1 MSKAR
6 LALWIAVPALC
17 VWLGVALLGPTDPD
31 KGVAPDTQTPQ
42 TATKTDSLPAK
53 RPEPSLMP
61 SLIPSFDI
69 VRLEPNGDL
78 VVAGRAGP
86 KAEVT
91 LIVDGKD
98 WDSAK
103 TDETGQF
110 AMTPKSL
117 TQGPHQLS
125 LRARMPDGK
134 DYASA
139 QVVAL
144 DVPARGG
151 QAVAALISPDQP
163 ARSLLN
169 SQGTNLAPGQRAPV
183 VITLVETQPNG
194 TFYAAGR
201 AASGALVRLY
211 LNDSFV
217 AQGGTSPTG
226 EWSFAIVKGLTQG
239 QYRVRID
246 ELEGPGGKVLSRAEV
261 PFDYTM
267 PASAETATPSAKS
280 AAVEVKEV
288 QSTTVRRGDNLWK
301 ISSKFYGEGMR
312 YTVIYQANS
321 GQIRDPNLIYEGQVF
336 VVPKDKP

>member
-1 MSKAR
+1 MRFWR
-6 LALWIAVPALC
+6 LSLWIIVPAIC
-17 VWLGVALLGPTDPD
+17 VGLGIVLLSPPSDQPS
-31 KGVAPDTQTPQ
+31 QTPPVASNQ
-42 TATKTDSLPAK
+42 PALKTDNLASGK
-53 RPEPSLMP
+53 VET

-78 VVAGRAGP
+78 VVAGRAGS
-86 KAEVT
+86 KAVVT
-91 LIVDGKD
+91 LIMDGKE
-98 WDSAK
+98 WDRAT

-117 TQGPHQLS
+117 PQGPHQLS
-125 LRARMPDGK
+125 LVAKMPDGK
-134 DYASA
+134 EYKSV

-163 ARSLLN
+163 AKSLL
-169 SQGTNLAPGQRAPV
+169 STQGVALAPGQRAPV

-194 TFYAAGR
+194 TFYASGR
-201 AASGALVRLY
+201 AAAGALVRLY

-226 EWSFAIVKGLTQG
+226 DWSFAIVKGLTQG

-246 ELEGPGGKVLSRAEV
+246 ELDGQGGKVMSRAEV

-267 PASAETATPSAKS
+267 PASAETASAS
-280 AAVEVKEV
+280 PRAAAVEVAEV
-288 QSTTVRRGDNLWK
+288 QSTTVKRGDNLWN
-301 ISSKFYGEGMR
+301 ISSKFYGEGLR

-321 GQIRDPNLIYEGQVF
+321 GQIRDPNLIYPGQVF

>member
-1 MSKAR
+1 MTFWR
-6 LALWIAVPALC
+6 LSLWIIVPALC
-17 VWLGVALLGPTDPD
+17 IGLGVVLLSPSSDQKPATP
-31 KGVAPDTQTPQ
+31 VTASPQPAP
-42 TATKTDSLPAK
+42 KTDKPAEVKAELSLT
-53 RPEPSLMP
+53 
-61 SLIPSFDI
+61 PSFDI

-86 KAEVT
+86 KAVVT
-91 LIVDGKD
+91 LLMDGKD
-98 WDSAK
+98 WDKAT

-117 TQGPHQLS
+117 AQGPHQLS
-125 LRARMPDGK
+125 LVARMPDGK
-134 DYASA
+134 EFKSA

-163 ARSLLN
+163 AKSLL
-169 SQGTNLAPGQRAPV
+169 STQGMSLAPGQRAPV

-201 AASGALVRLY
+201 AVSGALVRLY

-246 ELEGPGGKVLSRAEV
+246 EMEGAGGKVMSRAEV

-267 PASAETATPSAKS
+267 PAAAQTAPPSPRA
-280 AAVEVKEV
+280 AAVEVAEV
-288 QSTTVRRGDNLWK
+288 QSTTVKRGDNLWN
-301 ISSKFYGEGMR
+301 ISSKFYGEGLR

-321 GQIRDPNLIYEGQVF
+321 GQIRDPNLIYPGQVF

>member
-1 MSKAR
+1 MANWR
-6 LALWIAVPALC
+6 LALWIVVPALC
-17 VWLGVALLGPTDPD
+17 VWLGVMLLAPSQQD
-31 KGVAPDTQTPQ
+31 KQETAAVVAP
-42 TATKTDSLPAK
+42 PAVK
-53 RPEPSLMP
+53 SDPPAAPKAET
-61 SLIPSFDI
+61 SLIPVFDI

-86 KAEVT
+86 KAVVT
-91 LIVDGKD
+91 LIMDGKD
-98 WDSAK
+98 WDRAT

-117 TQGPHQLS
+117 AKGPHQLS
-125 LRARMPDGK
+125 LVARMPDGTTYK
-134 DYASA
+134 SA

-144 DVPARGG
+144 DVPAGGG

-163 ARSLLN
+163 AKSLL
-169 SQGTNLAPGQRAPV
+169 SPQAPALAPGQRAPV

-201 AASGALVRLY
+201 ATTGALVRLY

-217 AQGGTSPTG
+217 AQGGTGPGG

-261 PFDYTM
+261 PFDYSM
-267 PASAETATPSAKS
+267 PAAADTASASPRA
-280 AAVEVKEV
+280 AAVQVEEV
-288 QSTTVRRGDNLWK
+288 QSTTVKRGDNLWN
-301 ISSKFYGEGMR
+301 ISSKFYGEGLR

-321 GQIRDPNLIYEGQVF
+321 GQIRDPNLIYPGQVF

>member
-1 MSKAR
+1 MTFWR
-6 LALWIAVPALC
+6 LSLWIVILALC
-17 VWLGVALLGPTDPD
+17 VGLGILLIPPSTDQKSETPPVAALQPVP
-31 KGVAPDTQTPQ
+31 
-42 TATKTDSLPAK
+42 KTDQVATGK
-53 RPEPSLMP
+53 VEM

-78 VVAGRAGP
+78 VVAGRAGA
-86 KAEVT
+86 KAIVT
-91 LIVDGKD
+91 LIMDGKD
-98 WDSAK
+98 WDKAS

-117 TQGPHQLS
+117 SQGPHQLS
-125 LRARMPDGK
+125 LVAKMPDGK
-134 DYASA
+134 EYKST

-151 QAVAALISPDQP
+151 QVVAALISPDQP
-163 ARSLLN
+163 AKSLLPT
-169 SQGTNLAPGQRAPV
+169 QAIALPPGQRAPV

-194 TFYAAGR
+194 TFYTSGR
-201 AASGALVRLY
+201 ATTGALVRLY

-217 AQGGTSPTG
+217 AQGGTSATG

-246 ELEGPGGKVLSRAEV
+246 EIEGASGKVTSRAEV

-267 PASAETATPSAKS
+267 PAAADTASASPRE
-280 AAVEVKEV
+280 AAVQVAEV
-288 QSTTVRRGDNLWK
+288 QSTTVKRGDNLWN
-301 ISSKFYGEGMR
+301 ISSKFYGEGLR

-321 GQIRDPNLIYEGQVF
+321 GQIRDPNLIYPGQVF

>member
-1 MSKAR
+1 MTFWR
-6 LALWIAVPALC
+6 LSLWIVILALC
-17 VWLGVALLGPTDPD
+17 VGLGILLIPPSTDQKSETPPVAALQPVP
-31 KGVAPDTQTPQ
+31 
-42 TATKTDSLPAK
+42 KTDQVATGK
-53 RPEPSLMP
+53 VEM

-78 VVAGRAGP
+78 VVAGRAGA
-86 KAEVT
+86 KAIVT
-91 LIVDGKD
+91 LIMDGKD
-98 WDSAK
+98 WDKAS

-117 TQGPHQLS
+117 SQGPHQLS
-125 LRARMPDGK
+125 LVAKMPDGK
-134 DYASA
+134 EYKST

-151 QAVAALISPDQP
+151 QVVAALISPDQP
-163 ARSLLN
+163 AKSLLPT
-169 SQGTNLAPGQRAPV
+169 QAIALPPGQRAPV

-194 TFYAAGR
+194 TFYTSGR
-201 AASGALVRLY
+201 ATTGALVRLY

-217 AQGGTSPTG
+217 AQGGTSATG

-246 ELEGPGGKVLSRAEV
+246 
-261 PFDYTM
+261 YTM
-267 PASAETATPSAKS
+267 PAAADTASASPRA
-280 AAVEVKEV
+280 AAVQVAEV
-288 QSTTVRRGDNLWK
+288 QSTTVKRGDNLWN
-301 ISSKFYGEGMR
+301 ISSKFYGEGLR

-321 GQIRDPNLIYEGQVF
+321 GQIRDPNLIYPGQVF

>member
-1 MSKAR
+1 MTFWR
-6 LALWIAVPALC
+6 LSLWIVILALC
-17 VWLGVALLGPTDPD
+17 VGLGILLIPPSNDQKSETPPVAALQPVP
-31 KGVAPDTQTPQ
+31 
-42 TATKTDSLPAK
+42 KTDQVATGK
-53 RPEPSLMP
+53 VEM

-78 VVAGRAGP
+78 VVAGRAGA
-86 KAEVT
+86 KAIVT
-91 LIVDGKD
+91 LIMDGKD
-98 WDSAK
+98 WDKAS

-117 TQGPHQLS
+117 SQGPHQLS
-125 LRARMPDGK
+125 LVAKMPDGK
-134 DYASA
+134 EYKSA

-151 QAVAALISPDQP
+151 QVVAALISPDQP
-163 ARSLLN
+163 AKSLLPT
-169 SQGTNLAPGQRAPV
+169 QAIALPPGQRAPV

-194 TFYAAGR
+194 TFYTSGR
-201 AASGALVRLY
+201 ATTGALVRLY

-217 AQGGTSPTG
+217 AQGGTSATG

-246 ELEGPGGKVLSRAEV
+246 EIEGASGKVTSRAEV

-267 PASAETATPSAKS
+267 PAAADTASASPRE
-280 AAVEVKEV
+280 AAVQVAEV
-288 QSTTVRRGDNLWK
+288 QSTTVKRGDNLWN
-301 ISSKFYGEGMR
+301 ISSKFYGEGLR

-321 GQIRDPNLIYEGQVF
+321 GQIRDPNLIYPGQVF